1 MDRGLKKGSF
11 IKRVLAY
18 VIDYLIVVILVSLI
32 SSPFVDAK
40 KTETIDKEST
50 EIIEK
55 YQQGEIS
62 AEEYVQRYSSV
73 YYSLNRTT
81 GVMTFITII
90 IDVLYFVVLQF
101 YNKGQTLGK
110 MIMRIRVVSR
120 DGDLS
125 MNQMIFRGL
134 IANMILIN
142 IINFALITFASKNI
156 FMGVSVT
163 ISMIQYIIMFISLIM
178 LTTKEGRTIHDRV
191 ANTMVVRED

>member
-1 MDRGLKKGSF
+1 
-11 IKRVLAY
+11 
-18 VIDYLIVVILVSLI
+18 
-32 SSPFVDAK
+32 
-40 KTETIDKEST
+40 
-50 EIIEK
+50 
-55 YQQGEIS
+55 
-62 AEEYVQRYSSV
+62 
-73 YYSLNRTT
+73 
-81 GVMTFITII
+81 
-90 IDVLYFVVLQF
+90 
-101 YNKGQTLGK
+101 
-110 MIMRIRVVSR
+110 
-120 DGDLS
+120 

>member
-120 DGDLS
+120 DRDLS